1 VLPEEPLRAIRFL
14 LECVQMTHA
23 QTKIKAKKIEKI
35 KKEYYDFIRS
45 FKERVIKQVSGR

>member
-1 VLPEEPLRAIRFL
+1 MA
-14 LECVQMTHA
+14 HA

-45 FKERVIKQVSGR
+45 FKERVDKAGEWEIASILTNKTTTKQTK